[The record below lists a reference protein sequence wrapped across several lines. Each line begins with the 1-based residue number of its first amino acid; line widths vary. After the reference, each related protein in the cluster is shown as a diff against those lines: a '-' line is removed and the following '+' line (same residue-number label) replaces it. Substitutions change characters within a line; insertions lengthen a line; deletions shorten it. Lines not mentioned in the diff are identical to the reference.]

1 MKNLKL
7 RSRDIVMKF
16 PKTIRTHCPYCKKH
30 TMHKVELVKKRPR
43 RTLAH
48 GQRRFL
54 RKMKG
59 YGSFPK
65 ENPKN
70 REKATKKVNL
80 KLTCQECKKAHSIEG
95 WRAKKFELVE
105 KAK

>member
-1 MKNLKL
+1 LKNLKL

-105 KAK
+105 KG

>member
-1 MKNLKL
+1 
-7 RSRDIVMKF
+7 MKF
-16 PKTIRTHCPYCKKH
+16 PKTIRTYCPYCKKH
-30 TMHKVELVKKRPR
+30 TEHKVELAKKKPR
-43 RTLAH
+43 RTLAI

-70 REKATKKVNL
+70 REKSTRRVNI
-80 KLTCQECKKAHSIEG
+80 KLTCLECKKSHFIEG

-105 KAK
+105 KEK

>member
-1 MKNLKL
+1 
-7 RSRDIVMKF
+7 MKF
-16 PKTIRTHCPYCKKH
+16 PKAIRTYCPYCKKH
-30 TMHKVELVKKRPR
+30 TEHKVELAKKKPR
-43 RTLAH
+43 RTLAI

-70 REKATKKVNL
+70 REKSTKRVNV
-80 KLTCQECKKAHSIEG
+80 KLICLGCKKSHFIEG

-105 KAK
+105 KEK

>member
-1 MKNLKL
+1 
-7 RSRDIVMKF
+7 
-16 PKTIRTHCPYCKKH
+16 
-30 TMHKVELVKKRPR
+30 VELVKKKPR
-43 RTLAH
+43 RTLSI

-70 REKATKKVNL
+70 REKSVKKVNL
-80 KLTCQECKKAHSIEG
+80 KLTCSECKKAHSKIG
-95 WRAKKFELVE
+95 WRAKKFQLVE
-105 KAK
+105 VE

>member
-1 MKNLKL
+1 
-7 RSRDIVMKF
+7 MKF
-16 PKTIRTHCPYCKKH
+16 PKTIRTYCPYCKKH
-30 TMHKVELVKKRPR
+30 TEHKVELAKKKPR
-43 RTLAH
+43 RTLAI

-70 REKATKKVNL
+70 REKSTKRVNI
-80 KLTCQECKKAHSIEG
+80 KLTCLECKKSHFIEG

-105 KAK
+105 KEK

>member
-1 MKNLKL
+1 
-7 RSRDIVMKF
+7 MKF
-16 PKTIRTHCPYCKKH
+16 PKTVRTYCPYCKKH
-30 TMHKVELVKKRPR
+30 TEHKVELAKKKPR
-43 RTLAH
+43 RTLAI

-70 REKATKKVNL
+70 REKSTRRVNI
-80 KLTCQECKKAHSIEG
+80 KLTCLECKKSHFIEG

-105 KAK
+105 KEK

>member
-1 MKNLKL
+1 
-7 RSRDIVMKF
+7 MKF
-16 PKTIRTHCPYCKKH
+16 PKVIRTHCPYCGKH
-30 TMHKVELVKKRPR
+30 TEHKVELVKKKPR

-70 REKATKKVNL
+70 REKSTKRVNL
-80 KLTCQECKKAHSIEG
+80 KLTCQVCKKAHSIKG
-95 WRAKKFELVE
+95 WRAKKFELVD
-105 KAK
+105 KGK

>member
-1 MKNLKL
+1 
-7 RSRDIVMKF
+7 MKF
-16 PKTIRTHCPYCKKH
+16 PKTLRTYCPYCRKH
-30 TMHKVELVKKRPR
+30 TLHKVELVKKRPR

-80 KLTCQECKKAHSIEG
+80 KLTCQECKKAHSIKG

-105 KAK
+105 KEK

>member
-1 MKNLKL
+1 
-7 RSRDIVMKF
+7 MKF

-30 TMHKVELVKKRPR
+30 TLHKVELVKKKPR
-43 RTLAH
+43 RTLSH

-70 REKATKKVNL
+70 REKATKRVNL
-80 KLTCQECKKAHSIEG
+80 KLICQECKKPHSIEG
-95 WRAKKFELVE
+95 WRAKKFELVD
-105 KAK
+105 KSK